1 MNKKISDCQ
10 IVSRLNKLR
19 NRASAAYT
27 NNLAI
32 LEIVRDAQKEY
43 LSNLPQHCLKE
54 MLKDIIEVS
63 ELHCALCE
71 KRMKEVDVALEMVSE
86 LQDSAREIGK
96 ELTKLNITMQIFDEV
111 SAVCSYLRH
120 KYSK

>member
-1 MNKKISDCQ
+1 
-10 IVSRLNKLR
+10 
-19 NRASAAYT
+19 
-27 NNLAI
+27 
-32 LEIVRDAQKEY
+32 
-43 LSNLPQHCLKE
+43 

-96 ELTKLNITMQIFDEV
+96 ELAKLNITMQIFDEV